1 MSRLKPFS
9 YIILFMPITLF
20 VLLVIYIFQRR
31 KQFDVVFSFGPDS
44 PPADEPYLQH
54 EPLEA
59 HPVPQQEP
67 DDLQKIE
74 GIGPKIASALKNAG
88 ISTFD
93 ALAQEDADTLK
104 QVLREGGIRV
114 AFPQTWPKQAQ
125 LAANEAWE
133 ELATYQT
140 TLIGG
145 REK

>member
-1 MSRLKPFS
+1 MSRSKPFS
-9 YIILFMPITLF
+9 FIIFFIPITLF

-44 PPADEPYLQH
+44 PTSDEPYPQP
-54 EPLEA
+54 ESVEA
-59 HPVPQQEP
+59 PPSPQQEP

-74 GIGPKIASALKNAG
+74 GIGPKISSVLIRAG
-88 ISTFD
+88 ISTYD
-93 ALAQEDADTLK
+93 ALAQKDADTLRK
-104 QVLREGGIRV
+104 ELREAGIRV

-125 LAANEAWE
+125 LAAAEEWE